1 MKVYA
6 EFENGKYTGCST
18 IPYETDNP
26 NIEIR
31 EMTEEQVAELE
42 ETERLLDRLRMLREE
57 ECFPYINRGKP
68 WYDRLTEEQRV
79 ELDAWYQAWLD
90 VTETKVIPTKPS
102 WLN

>member
-31 EMTEEQVAELE
+31 EVEYEEIAQLE
-42 ETERLLDRLRMLREE
+42 EETFAVAKLRIKREE
-57 ECFPYINRGKP
+57 ECFPYINRGTL
-68 WYDRLTEEQRV
+68 WYERLTAEQRA
-79 ELDAWYQAWLD
+79 ELNDWYEAWLD
-90 VTETKVIPTKPS
+90 VTETKVIPEKPE
-102 WLN
+102 WLI